1 MDAAAS
7 AHAAV
12 AAPGS
17 AALLATLGVAVAPD
31 LLEMALTHRSYAY
44 EHQVPDNERLEFLGD
59 SVLGRAVTAMLYAR
73 YPDEDEGLL
82 AKRRAGLVSTVA
94 LSDIART
101 LGIGAY
107 LRLGRGETRTGGDDK
122 ASILADTVE
131 ALIGATFLSAGS
143 DVAEA
148 LVLRLVEPLIGDPQ
162 RTGAALD
169 PKTALQEA
177 AARHGAPAP
186 AYAVS
191 ATGPEHS
198 RVFTATVTVGTRVTA
213 TGTGTSKKQAEIAA
227 AWDAF
232 RALEPGGGTAG
243 A

>member
-1 MDAAAS
+1 VNAAGPAAS
-7 AHAAV
+7 VQHPDSSV
-12 AAPGS
+12 
-17 AALLATLGVAVAPD
+17 ALLTTLGVEIAPD
-31 LLEMALTHRSYAY
+31 LLEMALTHRSFAY

-59 SVLGRAVTAMLYAR
+59 SVLGRAVTAMLYER

-94 LSDIART
+94 LAEIART
-101 LGIGAY
+101 LELGKH
-107 LRLGRGETRTGGDDK
+107 LRLGRGEVRTGGGEK

-148 LVLRLVEPLIGDPQ
+148 LVLRLVEPLIGDPH

-177 AARHGAPAP
+177 AARHGAPGP
-186 AYAVS
+186 VYTVES
-191 ATGPEHS
+191 TGPEHA
-198 RVFTATVTVGTRVTA
+198 RVFTATVVVDGLASA
-213 TGTGTSKKQAEIAA
+213 TGTGSSKKHAEIAA

-232 RALEPGGGTAG
+232 TAITAG
-243 A
+243 GAAPRA

>member
-1 MDAAAS
+1 VPQSTPSAGGAAS
-7 AHAAV
+7 
-12 AAPGS
+12 PDR
-17 AALLATLGVAVAPD
+17 AALLATLEVDIEPQ
-31 LLEMALTHRSYAY
+31 LLEMALTHRSFAY

-59 SVLGRAVTAMLYAR
+59 SVLGRAVTTMLYLR
-73 YPDEDEGLL
+73 HPDEDEGLL

-94 LSDIART
+94 LAEIARS
-101 LGIGAY
+101 LGLGDHM
-107 LRLGRGETRTGGDDK
+107 RLGRGEVRTGGGEK

-131 ALIGATFLSAGS
+131 ALIGATFLSAGG

-177 AARHGAPAP
+177 AARHSAPAP
-186 AYAVS
+186 VYVIDS
-191 ATGPEHS
+191 TGPEHA
-198 RVFTATVTVGTRVTA
+198 RVFTATVTVGDLATA

-232 RALEPGGGTAG
+232 QAIAAGGA
-243 A
+243 APSA

>member
-1 MDAAAS
+1 MKGAS
-7 AHAAV
+7 
-12 AAPGS
+12 GS
-17 AALLATLGVAVAPD
+17 AALLAILGVEVLPD

-44 EHQVPDNERLEFLGD
+44 EHQVADNERLEFLGD

-73 YPDEDEGLL
+73 YPDDDEGQL

-94 LSDIART
+94 LAEIARS
-101 LGIGAY
+101 LGLGEH

-131 ALIGATFLSAGS
+131 ALIGATFLAAGS
-143 DVAEA
+143 EAAEA
-148 LVLRLVEPLIGDPQ
+148 LVLRLVEPLIGAPQ

-177 AARHGAPAP
+177 AARHGASAP
-186 AYAVS
+186 AYSVS

-198 RVFTATVTVGTRVTA
+198 RVFTATVTVGDLATA
-213 TGTGTSKKQAEIAA
+213 TGVGSSKKQAEIAA

-232 RALEPGGGTAG
+232 RALEPGGGAAG